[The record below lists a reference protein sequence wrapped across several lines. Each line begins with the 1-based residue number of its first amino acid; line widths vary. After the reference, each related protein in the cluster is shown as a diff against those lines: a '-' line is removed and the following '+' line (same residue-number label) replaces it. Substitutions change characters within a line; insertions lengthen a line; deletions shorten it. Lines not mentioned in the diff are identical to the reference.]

1 MCRGRAPN
9 ERQRTSTE
17 GGTMDT
23 TTPTTPGGT
32 TDRAIV
38 GVFDDRPSA
47 ERAVDALYQAGF
59 TDDHIGFAIRGAD
72 DVRGGMIV
80 DAEGTKDG
88 KGALTGAV
96 TGGVLGGVLAAAIAV
111 LLPGVGP

>member
-1 MCRGRAPN
+1 
-9 ERQRTSTE
+9 
-17 GGTMDT
+17 MDPI
-23 TTPTTPGGT
+23 TPTPAGS

-38 GVFDDRPSA
+38 GVFDDRSAA

-59 TDDHIGFAIRGAD
+59 SDQHIGFVIRGAD

-88 KGALTGAV
+88 KGEIGRAHV
-96 TGGVLGGVLAAAIAV
+96 
-111 LLPGVGP
+111 